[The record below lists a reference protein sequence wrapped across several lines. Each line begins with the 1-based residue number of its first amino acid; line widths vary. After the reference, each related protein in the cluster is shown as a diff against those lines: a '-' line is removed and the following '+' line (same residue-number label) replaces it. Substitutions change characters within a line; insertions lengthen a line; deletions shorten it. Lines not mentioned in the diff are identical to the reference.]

1 MTELDAQLARRKLAT
16 STRNLDLLAAVEGLS
31 LADYRA
37 DPFRRK
43 GTERMLQEIVE
54 AAVDVNLHLLRAAAG
69 APAPPDYY
77 QSFVAIGR
85 HGIVPPA
92 LAEGLAPAAGLR
104 NRLVHEYD
112 AVNDAIVL
120 EAVRQARRD
129 FAAYVT
135 AIERYL
141 TARGH

>member
-1 MTELDAQLARRKLAT
+1 MTELDAALTRRKLAT
-16 STRNLDLLAAVEGLS
+16 ITSNLDLLAAVEGLP

-43 GTERMLQEIVE
+43 GTERLLQEIVE
-54 AAVDVNLHLLRAAAG
+54 SAVDVNLHLLRAVG
-69 APAPPDYY
+69 VPAPPDYY
-77 QSFVAIGR
+77 QSFVDIGR
-85 HGIVPPA
+85 HGIVPTT

-129 FAAYVT
+129 FAAYVA

-141 TARGH
+141 ASRGH

>member
-1 MTELDAQLARRKLAT
+1 VTELDAQLARRKLA
-16 STRNLDLLAAVEGLS
+16 SITRSLDLLAAVEGLT
-31 LADYRA
+31 LAEYRA

-43 GTERMLQEIVE
+43 GTERLLQEIVE
-54 AAVDVNLHLLRAAAG
+54 AAVDVNLHLLRAAG

-77 QSFVAIGR
+77 QSFVDIGR
-85 HGIVPPA
+85 HGIVPNT

-129 FAAYVT
+129 FTAYVA

-141 TARGH
+141 TARGA